1 MQTQVVSTDL
11 FLDLAT
17 RSQKA
22 PAQDLLDSLDP
33 DGFHVVWMSFP
44 HNDDTVRA
52 AWMCKVTGH
61 DEAVHVLMD
70 VSFEDFNALPTKEA
84 V

>member
-1 MQTQVVSTDL
+1 MLTQVASTDL
-11 FLDLAT
+11 FLDMAT
-17 RSQKA
+17 RSTKA

-44 HNDDTVRA
+44 HNDDSVRV
-52 AWMCKVTGH
+52 AWMCKFTGRT
-61 DEAVHVLMD
+61 EPVHVLMD
-70 VSFEDFNALPTKEA
+70 VSFEDFSVLPTREA